1 MCSVIQSKPKFM
13 NNVHPMLF
21 FKVLQPLKSME
32 NWKKKHKRENST
44 KDEQQEEKD
53 EKSEKELAS
62 GYDEQG
68 DIEEN
73 TLKGLFDHDRLDVDR
88 FKRE

>member
-1 MCSVIQSKPKFM
+1 
-13 NNVHPMLF
+13 
-21 FKVLQPLKSME
+21 ME
-32 NWKKKHKRENST
+32 NWKKTQKREFHKRRT
-44 KDEQQEEKD
+44 TRRKRR
-53 EKSEKELAS
+53 KSEKELAS